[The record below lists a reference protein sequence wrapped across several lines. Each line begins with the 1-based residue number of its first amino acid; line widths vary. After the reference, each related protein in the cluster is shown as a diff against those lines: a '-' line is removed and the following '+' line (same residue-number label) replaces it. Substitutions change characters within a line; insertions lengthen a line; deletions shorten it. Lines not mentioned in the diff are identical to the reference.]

1 MTKDTVVLCILD
13 GFGISEST
21 EHNAIYQADTPN
33 WDRLIKQ
40 YPISRIDAS
49 GSSVGLPNG
58 QMGNSE
64 VGHLNIGAG
73 RIVKQLL
80 PLINS
85 EIECGKVKDRPILQD
100 FIRNTKAG
108 NNICHLVGIISDG
121 GVHGYMEH
129 VLAFAEIL
137 AAANIQVY
145 IHAILDG
152 RDTAPESALDFLS
165 VVQNRIKS
173 QSNIK
178 IASVT
183 GRYYAMDR
191 DNNWERV
198 KLAYDNIIRGNV
210 NQISD
215 INAYIKESYANNITD
230 EFIMPATISG
240 FAGISDNDSI
250 FFTNFR
256 SDRARQIANALFQD
270 DFTGFER
277 SQKVNFATTLSMAE
291 YSSDLTEILPCLFP
305 VEMPKNTL
313 SDVLADSGLRQLH
326 IAETE
331 KYAHVTF
338 FFNGGAEAPKQGE
351 DRILIPSP
359 NVATFD
365 MQPEMSAV
373 KITEKLVE
381 AINIGQ
387 YDFIVVNYANADM
400 VGHTGN
406 FSAAIKAVEVL
417 DDLVA
422 RVSDAVIAN
431 NGNLIITADHGN
443 IEQMYDQRQDQKH
456 TAHTLNDVPC
466 LLISQQ
472 DYNIS
477 NGKLC
482 DLAPTI
488 LEIMHITQPDEMTGK
503 SLIMENDTN
512 S

>member
-1 MTKDTVVLCILD
+1 MRV
-13 GFGISEST
+13 S
-21 EHNAIYQADTPN
+21 
-33 WDRLIKQ
+33 
-40 YPISRIDAS
+40 
-49 GSSVGLPNG
+49 
-58 QMGNSE
+58 NS
-64 VGHLNIGAG
+64 LN
-73 RIVKQLL
+73 
-80 PLINS
+80 
-85 EIECGKVKDRPILQD
+85 
-100 FIRNTKAG
+100 
-108 NNICHLVGIISDG
+108 
-121 GVHGYMEH
+121 
-129 VLAFAEIL
+129 
-137 AAANIQVY
+137 
-145 IHAILDG
+145 
-152 RDTAPESALDFLS
+152 
-165 VVQNRIKS
+165 
-173 QSNIK
+173 
-178 IASVT
+178 
-183 GRYYAMDR
+183 
-191 DNNWERV
+191 
-198 KLAYDNIIRGNV
+198 
-210 NQISD
+210 
-215 INAYIKESYANNITD
+215 
-230 EFIMPATISG
+230 
-240 FAGISDNDSI
+240 
-250 FFTNFR
+250 
-256 SDRARQIANALFQD
+256 
-270 DFTGFER
+270 TGF
-277 SQKVNFATTLSMAE
+277 
-291 YSSDLTEILPCLFP
+291 
-305 VEMPKNTL
+305 
-313 SDVLADSGLRQLH
+313 
-326 IAETE
+326 
-331 KYAHVTF
+331 
-338 FFNGGAEAPKQGE
+338 
-351 DRILIPSP
+351 LIPSP